1 MCLHSINSDYTCVN
15 QKSKEHNVHNQ
26 IFPPNSVLTHEHEVL
41 WAVFLTAELFM
52 AYYEFFWLFCMS
64 LVILEAAFQRHFP
77 NMGENYTLFHL
88 FFFFLFGMVEYL
100 MHVQLGNM
108 GLLFCW
114 EVWGGLTLL
123 FAHGVSK
130 CCRHSTDEAWFLLC
144 QSWGSLQILCC
155 LTMVGNLWFP
165 QQRSCMV
172 AIRHHAICTDLM
184 F

>member
-41 WAVFLTAELFM
+41 WAVFRTAELFM

-88 FFFFLFGMVEYL
+88 FFFFFLEWLNISCMFSWATWAYSFAERYGVGWLYCSL
-100 MHVQLGNM
+100 MESLNAAGIAQM
-108 GLLFCW
+108 KPDF
-114 EVWGGLTLL
+114 
-123 FAHGVSK
+123 F
-130 CCRHSTDEAWFLLC
+130 C